1 MENKKQFPIINSNP
15 KEYIPWEI
23 IQKHEKQ
30 AKKNHGGQSLET
42 LAKRGGL
49 SWYEAQCVLSDSYY
63 GIAYIGDVHA
73 RQSVLNLCKKEMEV
87 KKDENQDYT

>member
-1 MENKKQFPIINSNP
+1 MGDKRFPILNSNP

-30 AKKNHGGQSLET
+30 ALKNHGGESLEI

-63 GIAYIGDVHA
+63 GIAYISDEYA
-73 RQSVLNLCKKEMEV
+73 RKVVLNLCKKEMED
-87 KKDENQDYT
+87 KDD